1 MFRVESRTSWGL
13 TTEEWQARA
22 KTPFPSPLGHGTI
35 PQTLM
40 VVHKEL
46 GVQKAEAPIPVPVH
60 QQLPVRW
67 RARQDSRP
75 RQSQQ
80 AEGSGRGVLKRL

>member
-1 MFRVESRTSWGL
+1 MFRVESRTVWSL

-22 KTPFPSPLGHGTI
+22 KTPFTSPLGHGTI

-40 VVHKEL
+40 DVPKEL
-46 GVQKAEAPIPVPVH
+46 GVQKAQAPIPVPSH
-60 QQLPVRW
+60 QQLQVLW
-67 RARQDSRP
+67 RARQDNRP